1 MELSDRFSEAFEK
14 AFEIHRKQ
22 PRKQSKGANSAD
34 AIPFMGHLLGVTSI
48 VIDDGGSE
56 DEVIAALLHDGPEDS
71 EDKDGAQVLE
81 EIGEQFG
88 EQVRTIVDALSDTV
102 VKPKPKWETR
112 KEQYLDDLRKLP
124 KNTLRP
130 KILRVSL
137 ADKIHNTRSILL
149 DRADP
154 KVGESVWN
162 RFSRSK
168 EKSLWYYT
176 SLAEIYEQHLGET
189 PLVLEYRRVVEELST

>member
-1 MELSDRFSEAFEK
+1 MELSERFTK
-14 AFEIHRKQ
+14 AFEMAFKIHGTQ
-22 PRKQSKGANSAD
+22 TRKQSKGADPAE
-34 AIPFMGHLLGVTSI
+34 AIPFMGHLLGVASI
-48 VIDDGGSE
+48 VIDDEGSE

-71 EDKDGAQVLE
+71 EDKDGAQVLD

-88 EQVRTIVDALSDTV
+88 EQVRAIVKALSDTI

-112 KEQYLDDLRKLP
+112 KEQYLQDLRDLP
-124 KNTLRP
+124 ENSLRR

-137 ADKIHNTRSILL
+137 ADKIHNARSILL

-154 KVGESVWN
+154 EVGESVWD

-168 EKSLWYYT
+168 EKSLWYYA
-176 SLAEIYEQHLGET
+176 SLAEIYEKHLGKT
-189 PLVLEYRRVVEELST
+189 PLVLEYRRLVEELSR